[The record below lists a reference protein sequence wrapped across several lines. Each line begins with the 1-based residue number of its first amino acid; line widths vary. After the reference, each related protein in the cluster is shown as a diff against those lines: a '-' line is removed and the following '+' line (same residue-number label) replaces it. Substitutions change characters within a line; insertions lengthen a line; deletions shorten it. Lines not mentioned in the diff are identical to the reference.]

1 MIQTGSIAWT
11 LVRVGLTA
19 VLGATLLGCGFSER
33 PALVRQTYL
42 LQAKPPTQPLTTAP
56 RAASLKLS
64 RFVVAAAFGSTAL
77 SYRQTD
83 ARYVS
88 DFYFEYFVAP
98 APMLTDA
105 ATVWLAAAGIFRDV
119 FPPSAS
125 PEGDF
130 LLEGFVSELY
140 GDFRDESHPAAT
152 ITAKFFLSDNRSTTG
167 IPIWQREYTQRVA
180 LRDRAPEAVATG
192 LSAAWTAMLADL
204 GRDLAALKL
213 PK

>member
-1 MIQTGSIAWT
+1 MTQTRSIAWY
-11 LVRVGLTA
+11 LARVALTVA
-19 VLGATLLGCGFSER
+19 LGTALLGCGFSER
-33 PALVRQTYL
+33 PPLVRQTFL
-42 LQAKPPTQPLTTAP
+42 LQANPPTQPLVPAP
-56 RAASLKLS
+56 RPASLKLS

-88 DFYFEYFVAP
+88 DFYAEYFVAP

-105 ATVWLAAAGIFRDV
+105 ATAWLAASGIFRAV
-119 FPPSAS
+119 LPPSAS
-125 PEGDF
+125 ADGDF

-140 GDFRDESHPAAT
+140 GDFRDESHPAAVV
-152 ITAKFFLSDNRSTTG
+152 TAKFFLTDNRSTTG

-180 LRDRAPEAVATG
+180 MRDRSPEALATG
-192 LSAAWTAMLADL
+192 LSAAWSGLLGELA
-204 GRDLAALKL
+204 RDLIAAKL